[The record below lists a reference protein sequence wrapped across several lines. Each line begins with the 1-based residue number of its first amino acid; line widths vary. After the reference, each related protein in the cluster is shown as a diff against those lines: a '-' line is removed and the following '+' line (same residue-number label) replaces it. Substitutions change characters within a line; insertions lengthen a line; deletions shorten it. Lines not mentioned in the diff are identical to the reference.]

1 MYHKYKQQI
10 YSTQLFIQIIIILNK
25 GDNMGKIISIV
36 NNKGGVGKTTVTVN
50 LADALAKKKKKVLV
64 VDFDAQANATQKLI
78 PQNTV
83 LKNSVFDLLDAD
95 STETVDKMIYISTIK
110 YCDLIPNIAESAN
123 LEPDLIKGFPNSLFI
138 LRNKLRDFALKNYD
152 YTIIDNPPNMGTF
165 VLLSLHT
172 ADSVIVPI
180 KAGSTDS
187 VQGLSK
193 AIDLIKDIQKSGSNP
208 DLKFLRLLI
217 NILDKRSGI
226 GPAVQNQIF
235 SIFGKNQIFESVIPI
250 NTAFEKAEA
259 HNKTIFQEDG
269 TSRGANAYRQLAS
282 ELIKIIEV

>member
-1 MYHKYKQQI
+1 
-10 YSTQLFIQIIIILNK
+10 
-25 GDNMGKIISIV
+25 MGKIIAIV
-36 NNKGGVGKTTVTVN
+36 NNKGGVGKTTVSVN

-64 VDFDAQANATQKLI
+64 VDLDAQANATTKILPQK
-78 PQNTV
+78 TV

-95 STETVDKMIYISTIK
+95 SSDSVDSMVYISTVK
-110 YCDLIPNIAESAN
+110 NCDIIPNIQESAN
-123 LEPDLIKGFPNSLFI
+123 LEPDLIKGFPKSLFI
-138 LRNKLRDFALKNYD
+138 LRNRLRDFALKNYD

-165 VLLSLHT
+165 VLLSLHA

-193 AIDLIKDIQKSGSNP
+193 AIDLIKDIQKSGSNT
-208 DLKFLRLLI
+208 DLRFLRLLI
-217 NILDKRSGI
+217 NILDKRTGT
-226 GPAVQNQIF
+226 GPAVMNQIQNIFGENQIF
-235 SIFGKNQIFESVIPI
+235 KTVVPV

-269 TSRGANAYRQLAS
+269 TSRGANAYRQLS
-282 ELIKIIEV
+282 LELINIIEG